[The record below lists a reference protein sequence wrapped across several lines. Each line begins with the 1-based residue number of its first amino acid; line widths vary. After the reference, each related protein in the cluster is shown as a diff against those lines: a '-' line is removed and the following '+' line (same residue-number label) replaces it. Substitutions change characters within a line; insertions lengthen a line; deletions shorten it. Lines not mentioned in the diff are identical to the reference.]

1 MRHRR
6 YWLLA
11 GLGLIF
17 GLGIPLLIGGRELL
31 PAFRMIPWT
40 LPGLLVVM
48 ILAAWNFNVGRVKLL
63 VGGMGKTAAYR
74 QVLAAVMATEFAF
87 CATPGG
93 TGGHVTYSYLLG
105 RFGLS
110 MPQGLGLCA
119 VDQLMDVLFFITS
132 LAGVMLYWLIRPE
145 SLHPGWQ
152 LCSLGVLMLVVVLC
166 AWLFFRFFRCFLGC
180 FNAILRRLK
189 ISPGR
194 RHDLRRWMMEFHRS
208 LQVVRQFSRLRLL
221 GVYLF
226 CLGYWLLR
234 YSVLFV
240 VVRSLGG
247 RLSWSYCF
255 LAQMFSHTVGQAT
268 MVPGGSGGA
277 EVSSGLF
284 LVPVLGGAKAAAA
297 ILLWRFATFYFYL
310 AVGGPVFAWVAGRPL
325 WQRLVHRARKEEEGV
340 QDESCRKES

>member
-1 MRHRR
+1 MGRRR

-17 GLGIPLLIGGRELL
+17 GLGIPLLMGGRELL
-31 PAFRMIPWT
+31 PVFRRLSWL
-40 LPGLLVVM
+40 LPVGLMLMV
-48 ILAAWNFNVGRVKLL
+48 LAAWNCNAVRVKLL
-63 VGGMGKTAAYR
+63 VGGMGKTAAYG
-74 QVLAAVMATEFAF
+74 QALAAVMATEFAF

-93 TGGHVTYSYLLG
+93 AGGHVTYAYVLG

-110 MPQGLGLCA
+110 LPRGLALCA
-119 VDQLMDVLFFITS
+119 VDQLMDVLFFITA
-132 LAGVMLYWLIRPE
+132 LAGVMLCWLIRPG
-145 SLHPGWQ
+145 SLHPGRQ
-152 LCSLGVLMLVVVLC
+152 LVFLGVLMILVIGC
-166 AWLFFRFFRCFLGC
+166 AWLFFSFFRRFLGW
-180 FNAILRRLK
+180 FNALLRFLN
-189 ISPGR
+189 ISPAR
-194 RHDLRRWMMEFHRS
+194 RRALVRWAIEFRRG
-208 LQVVRQFSRLRLL
+208 LQVVREFSRLRLL

-234 YSVLFV
+234 YSVLYV
-240 VVRSLGG
+240 VVRGLGG

-268 MVPGGSGGA
+268 LIPGGSGGA

-284 LVPVLGGAKAAAA
+284 LAPVLGGAKAAAA

-325 WQRLVHRARKEEEGV
+325 WRRLVHQSGENE
-340 QDESCRKES
+340 